1 MKNMFIITLMLMLA
15 TPALIYAESFGP
27 QHDKIISFF
36 QGETEPRAL
45 DATWDSESVF
55 KIGAMDDGKNQDEF
69 ATYACGILYNEGFR
83 GKGVEVTII
92 DIQKL
97 AYKQKWVT
105 LGKAT
110 CE

>member
-1 MKNMFIITLMLMLA
+1 MKNLFIIMLMLSIP
-15 TPALIYAESFGP
+15 TLTYAESFGP
-27 QHDKIISFF
+27 KYDKIVSFF
-36 QGETEPRAL
+36 QGETEPSAL
-45 DATWDSESVF
+45 DATWDSESSF
-55 KIGAMDDGKNQDEF
+55 KIGVMDNGKSQND
-69 ATYACGILYNEGFR
+69 YANYTCEILYNEGFR
-83 GKGVEVTII
+83 GKGVEVIII